1 MDTMRRATILIV
13 DDDTELAE
21 GYAEYLGRLGALVL
35 MANSARE
42 MSWKLSETQID
53 LIVLDLNMPGEGGLS
68 ALRRVR
74 DAGPIPVLV
83 LTGIADPIERMV
95 GLELGADDFLVKPI
109 DPRELAARIGRILG
123 RSGLSP
129 RELVLFERVTAD
141 LTASC
146 LLRPGRLPERLSPG
160 EVLLIRTF
168 AAAAGQVL
176 SREDLLEKAP
186 AESAEAF
193 DRAIDTRIARLR
205 QKLAT
210 DTIVTVRGKGYM
222 FLPAT
227 PADEGDRPAS

>member
-1 MDTMRRATILIV
+1 MRRATILIV

-21 GYAEYLGRLGALVL
+21 GFAEYLGRLGARVL
-35 MANSARE
+35 TADSAEGLSRRLRE
-42 MSWKLSETQID
+42 APVD

-74 DAGPIPVLV
+74 DAGSTPVLI
-83 LTGIADPIERMV
+83 LTGIADPIERLV

-109 DPRELAARIGRILG
+109 DPRELAARIGRILD
-123 RSGLSP
+123 RSGQSR
-129 RELVLFERVTAD
+129 RELVAFERVTAD

-146 LLRPGRLPERLSPG
+146 LLRPGKLPERLSPG
-160 EVLLIRTF
+160 EVLLIRAF
-168 AAAAGQVL
+168 AAAAGEVL
-176 SREDLLEKAP
+176 SREDIMERAP

-193 DRAIDTRIARLR
+193 DRAIDTRVARLR

-222 FLPAT
+222 FVPPT
-227 PADEGDRPAS
+227 PAAERDRPAC